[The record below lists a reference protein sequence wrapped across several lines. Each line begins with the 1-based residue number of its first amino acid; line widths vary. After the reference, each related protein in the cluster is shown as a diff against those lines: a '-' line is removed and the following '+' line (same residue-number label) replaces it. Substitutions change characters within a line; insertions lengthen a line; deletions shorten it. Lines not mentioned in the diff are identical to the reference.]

1 MLVRPRAGLKRDWLI
16 AYLFLLPSF
25 LSVVVFLLFPL
36 GMGVFV
42 SFTEWSTLQA
52 PKFIGLANYA
62 RLLQDDRV
70 RITLLNTAY
79 YAALLVPLDLVLPLL
94 LALAMNQKIRGIVA
108 FRTFFFMPVVTSMVA
123 VALIWRWL
131 YNSEFGLLN
140 TLLYSVGIPAVGWLT
155 DPAWAMPSIVLM
167 TSWKG
172 AGYNMILYLA
182 GLQGIPEQ
190 YYEAA
195 KIDGANGYQQFRYIT
210 VPLLTP
216 TMFFILIMTL
226 IGAFQV
232 FDSVYMMTGGGPGT
246 ATLTVVYHIY
256 SNAFQTFAM
265 GYAAAI
271 AWLLFAIIFAITF
284 IQFRVGRAWVRY

>member
-1 MLVRPRAGLKRDWLI
+1 MVARPRSRLKGEWVAG
-16 AYLFLLPSF
+16 YLFLLPSF

-36 GMGVFV
+36 GMGVAV

-52 PKFIGLANYA
+52 PKFIGLANYDH
-62 RLLQDDRV
+62 LIHDQRV
-70 RITLLNTAY
+70 GISLLNTAY
-79 YAALLVPLDLVLPLL
+79 YALLLVPLDLVLPLL
-94 LALAMNQKIRGIVA
+94 LALAMNQKIKGIVA

-131 YNSEFGLLN
+131 YNSEYGLLN
-140 TLLYSVGIPAVGWLT
+140 TLLYGLGLQPVGWLT
-155 DPAWAMPSIVLM
+155 EPAWAMPSIVLM
-167 TSWKG
+167 TAWKG

-182 GLQGIPEQ
+182 GLQGISEQ

-195 KIDGANGYQQFRYIT
+195 KIDGANGFEQFRYIT
-210 VPLLTP
+210 VPALTP
-216 TMFFILIMTL
+216 TMFFILVMTL

-256 SNAFQTFAM
+256 NNAFQTFSM

-271 AWLLFAIIFAITF
+271 AWLLFGIIFLITF
-284 IQFRVGRAWVRY
+284 VQIKVGRSWVQY